1 MANNNSLAALSTE
14 KLTKRRDLIKSVL
27 ISFSMMWLLLLCLAT
42 YFLVTKSTAKLFMP
56 LAAFPITLLP
66 LFLQLKPLNTEIK
79 NRGKKNE
86 PNQ

>member
-14 KLTKRRDLIKSVL
+14 KLIKRRDLIKSVL
-27 ISFSMMWLLLLCLAT
+27 ISFGMMWLLLLCLAI
-42 YFLVTKSTAKLFMP
+42 YFLVAKSTGKLFMP

-79 NRGKKNE
+79 NREQK
-86 PNQ
+86 

>member
-1 MANNNSLAALSTE
+1 MGNNNSLAVLSTE

-27 ISFSMMWLLLLCLAT
+27 ISFSIMWILLLCLAI

-66 LFLQLKPLNTEIK
+66 LFLQLKPLNTEL
-79 NRGKKNE
+79 KKREQNE
-86 PNQ
+86 PSN